1 LTSVI
6 AGWWLTLILYNR
18 AVSGVAA
25 RGARQ
30 RAVAR
35 AEVAARAVARAEVAA
50 TAMVVVVASGERS
63 QRLLV
68 AAREEAHRR
77 SRRKRGR
84 WWRRGRT
91 WRRGRWRPGA
101 VAARAVA
108 ARAAARAVARAEVA
122 ATVVVV
128 ASEEPA
134 APGGE

>member
-50 TAMVVVVASGERS
+50 TAMAEVVA
-63 QRLLV
+63 
-68 AAREEAHRR
+68 RE
-77 SRRKRGR
+77 G
-84 WWRRGRT
+84 
-91 WRRGRWRPGA
+91 
-101 VAARAVA
+101 
-108 ARAAARAVARAEVA
+108 
-122 ATVVVV
+122 
-128 ASEEPA
+128 PA
-134 APGGE
+134 APGGERGRGPAAAHGAKKGGG